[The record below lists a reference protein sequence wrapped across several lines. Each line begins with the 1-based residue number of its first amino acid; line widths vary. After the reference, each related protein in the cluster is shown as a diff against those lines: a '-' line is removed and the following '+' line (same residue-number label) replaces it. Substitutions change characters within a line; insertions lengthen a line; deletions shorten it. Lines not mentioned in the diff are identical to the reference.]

1 MICRGFDFLPGS
13 WNKAKRGIFV
23 DRRAAALVVLG
34 LMGLPSGVGKM
45 DIVIEFKFLVMID
58 IKNIQLI
65 LTGQGAVGLT
75 HDG

>member
-1 MICRGFDFLPGS
+1 MEQS
-13 WNKAKRGIFV
+13 KKGIFI
-23 DRRAAALVVLG
+23 DCRAAALAIPG

-45 DIVIEFKFLVMID
+45 DIVIEFKFLVMTD